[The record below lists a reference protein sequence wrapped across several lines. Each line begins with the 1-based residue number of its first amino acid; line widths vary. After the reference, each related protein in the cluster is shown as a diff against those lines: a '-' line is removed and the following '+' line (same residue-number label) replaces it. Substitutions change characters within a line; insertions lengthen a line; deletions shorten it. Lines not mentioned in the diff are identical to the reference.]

1 MKKHLKF
8 LCGSVVFL
16 FSLLFATSVF
26 ASAPQITQVRFKNA
40 GNSNKLFIQFDQPV
54 YSTPSASAALGQG
67 DFAIGGSVGSS
78 ATTTA
83 TDHTISPPLSIVVLT
98 VSQNI
103 NATTTGLWTISA
115 ADGQVFNAQG
125 EAATTTAVDLS
136 GNGDGVAPT
145 VIGVFQHSAGNL
157 DIMFSEE
164 VDSAGAAATTS
175 YASLTTSAAG
185 DTPAVTGAQL
195 VSEKRFAILTVSAS
209 TTLGWGAGNTID
221 VGSIQD
227 AVGNPIAATSTVA
240 ILPTLKISE
249 VKAAAGANTL
259 DEFIE
264 IYNFGDVAID
274 ATNLYVHIKNGL
286 TNINV
291 PLTKLKT
298 SIADKG
304 FYLIGQSSAYSG
316 SASLDASYSSS
327 TDILT
332 ANSAIYISGTSTAN
346 TSIIDLLGMGTATTS
361 ETATTSALIAGKSYE
376 RKAQTI
382 STASTMMLG
391 GSDEFKGNSSD
402 TNNNSNDFALRDIP
416 QPQNSLSAKEFP
428 FGGPGAND
436 SQVPQVMGSF
446 PGGYP
451 NEVVPNNLEF
461 IGFNFTEPV
470 QENTVTLSTVQ
481 FYLDSTPGTNLC
493 QSVTYSNM
501 PQPMTPPGK
510 CTVNSSA
517 LPLANAAYTFKIIGD
532 PTNAT
537 SSTAVRDFNSNALNQ
552 TASHGVSGN
561 YIINFTPS
569 SGGSGFTF
577 EKPPVFVMG
586 ALPYPGAVNIPTDI
600 KKITVK
606 FSDNVATSSLNASNI
621 TLTKVG
627 GSAVS
632 LTIASG
638 VSESKFTSDLAV
650 VTVGATL
657 AVNSQYTLAIAN
669 VTDVNGRSVAPF
681 TANFTTGAGAD
692 ATGPRVMGK
701 LPSIATGVPVN
712 AVDIHVM
719 TDDKLDATTISSST
733 VKLLQGTNEIAGIVG
748 FDPFTGEITF
758 LANNVFQANTQYKVQ
773 VNATGT
779 TPCIKNI
786 SALCLQDDDG
796 TANNLYEFTFTTGS
810 ADAQA
815 PRVLF
820 ANGDQR
826 NLSISFD
833 EPINKTEAEEIANY
847 ALAVGGAS
855 TTLSTAAN
863 NRVFYDVTRRTAVI
877 ENLSMQTG
885 SSFSIYISNVHD
897 LSGNA
902 IGANNVAQGT
912 VQDMNLTKGMV
923 GPGGTGSFGGDSGPM
938 PQNFSTSTFGFVPQ
952 IEVRPMSP
960 MVGISTHYG
969 VSMPIS
975 KQIKS
980 VANGGKIMLTF
991 PTGFDVTSA
1000 EVDTQNPM
1008 TSDINGPAPGTLT
1021 ISSVTVDAT
1030 ARTITLGL
1038 SNNTR
1043 CDEGNT
1049 TPCAT
1054 TNTQDFLRFELKGIV
1069 NSSIPKDGSSGGYT
1083 IDIKTMN
1090 GTTVGESMTSQ
1101 PFYLAAAGTS
1111 AVVVNLSASGANSG
1125 TAIVRMFSP
1134 LTGPREAVSTTFS
1147 SGNATSTFSGLIEG
1161 DYMIFTDPSITLG
1174 AADFMGRSMPTPVR
1188 VATGATSTLAMTL
1201 SPTAGATAVTV
1212 VVTGPTGKTI
1222 DIFANNTDK
1231 FMMRSTTTTGTA
1243 QTFTFN
1249 LTDGTWFIGIGP
1261 AMPKG
1266 TFNGPPPAPDF
1277 VMQPPVQAVIS
1288 GASVQESSGTP
1299 NDGTLTFTLSSA
1311 SLSIAGQVVDGSN
1324 RPIIGAEVF
1333 AYSPMGGFG
1342 THGSTDAAGKF
1353 SLRVGSGTYQL
1364 GAFTPG
1370 LPPTS
1375 EMSVTVTATGTL
1387 VVNGQ
1392 IVSSITL
1399 KVTKPERSISGK
1411 VLDQNN
1417 NPVQGAGVFAYCDPS
1432 VANNACFGPGDHTGS
1447 PTNSD
1452 GSFTLYVRAGTWK
1465 VGAFLPGFGELPQVT
1480 KVVTTA
1486 DLTDVIFYPS
1496 TNTTFYTISGTACK
1510 DTDVSGNA
1518 TTCGSGDLKA
1528 SGVFIRATS
1537 NEGSNQTVANQSGAY
1552 TLNVP
1557 ASASYTIDA
1566 FDPALG
1572 KLKSLTG
1579 VAVSGN
1585 VTGQDFV
1592 IGSPKTITVNV
1603 KDSDGNFVNVNQLF
1617 VDFFNFADQRGNH
1630 VGINNAT
1637 SGSIS
1642 LPAGDY
1648 TVRVSIPGK
1657 PLPSDAVNTDSGSTA
1672 FATST
1677 SVLTID
1683 GNEIVKVTLPALG
1696 IVTGTVYAGIEQAG
1710 NELGDAFVQL
1720 TDPANGAFI
1729 GVQANASGTY
1739 SVRLPLGTYNILAQ
1753 KPGYMAN
1760 PIKVAVATTTAST
1773 TQNVIVSQASLSIS
1787 GTVTIGGSA
1796 ATRAFVMAKRLG
1808 GGFAGAQTD
1817 SAGLYSLSVNNGVW
1831 RVYAIA
1837 EGYIETE
1844 FGSPIEIAGVSVSG
1858 KTINLTTKVT
1868 LQAPKVCQITP
1879 AQGGQCSDSVN
1890 GISVTVPPGA
1900 FGSDTNPGSLTIKST
1915 NARQG
1920 TSGTTPVGNGFDF
1933 EFTDSTGSK
1942 ISTFNSSL
1950 TLEFTQPKA
1959 ALASSSV
1966 TTKTVIDGIRI
1977 TLWSTAINDYDVLL
1991 TTVEYLDGDGLVVVP
2006 AENLSNVTSIRFKA
2020 LTTHFSGGGP
2030 GLGGDSLAPATP
2042 TGVSGSGSTAAINV
2056 SWTAVTTN
2064 SDGTALADLAD
2075 YRVWRSTS
2083 ASSGFTAIATVT
2095 TPTVSYSDTSVG
2107 GGTTYYYKV
2116 TARDTSANE
2125 SSQSTVSSG
2134 VALTAAAS
2142 VTVGGGGGGS
2152 YIPPVTTTATTTA
2165 TATTTVAATTVIT
2178 AQAPMVA
2185 VTTTAQNIVPV
2196 LAQVKQVI
2204 TRALKFGMVDKEIS
2218 TLQEFLAKDKAIYPE
2233 GIVSGR
2239 FGALTRKAVQA
2250 FQEKYGIANYGDAG
2264 YGDVGPKT
2272 RAKINMLMVGT
2283 GEEIA
2288 SVAPAKGVLSVEMR
2302 AQLTEQVKLLQA
2314 QLAQLLAELVRMLQQ
2329 KTAQ

>member
-1 MKKHLKF
+1 MKKHFKF
-8 LCGSVVFL
+8 LCGSVAFL

-40 GNSNKLFIQFDQPV
+40 GDSNKLFVQFDQPV

-67 DFAIGGSVGSS
+67 DFAIGGSVGGS

-83 TDHTISPPLSIVVLT
+83 TDHSMNPPSSIVVLT
-98 VSQNI
+98 VNQNI
-103 NATTTGLWTISA
+103 NATTTGLWTIAA
-115 ADGQVFNAQG
+115 ADGQIFNAQG
-125 EAATTTAVDLS
+125 ESATTTAVDLG
-136 GNGDGVAPT
+136 GNGDSVAPT

-157 DIMFSEE
+157 DVMFSEE
-164 VDSAGAAATTS
+164 VDGVGATAITS
-175 YASLTTSAAG
+175 YVNLTTSAAG
-185 DTPAVTGAQL
+185 DTPVVTGAQL
-195 VSEKRFAILTVSAS
+195 VPEKRFAILTVSAS
-209 TTLGWGAGNTID
+209 TTLGWGADNAID
-221 VGSIQD
+221 IGSIQD
-227 AVGNPIAATSTVA
+227 IVGNPISGTSTVT

-249 VKAAAGANTL
+249 VKAEASANTT

-264 IYNFGDVAID
+264 VYNFGDVAID
-274 ATNLYVHIKNGL
+274 ASNLYLHIKNGS
-286 TNINV
+286 TDTTV

-298 SIADKG
+298 SVPDKG
-304 FYLIGQSSAYSG
+304 FYLVGPASTYSG
-316 SASLDASYSSS
+316 SASLDATYSSS
-327 TDILT
+327 TDMLT
-332 ANSAIYISGTSTAN
+332 ADSAVYISGTSTAGA
-346 TSIIDLLGMGTATTS
+346 SIIDLLGMGAATLK
-361 ETATTSALIAGKSYE
+361 ETATTSALAAGKSYE
-376 RKAQTI
+376 RKAQNA

-402 TNNNSNDFALRDIP
+402 TNNNSNDFALRDVP

-436 SQVPQVMGSF
+436 SQAPQVMGSF
-446 PGGYP
+446 PGGYL
-451 NEVVPNNLEF
+451 NEMVPNNLEF

-470 QENTVTLSTVQ
+470 QENTVTLSTAQ
-481 FYLDSTPGTNLC
+481 LYLDSAPGTNLC
-493 QSVTYSNM
+493 QSVAYSNM

-510 CTVNSSA
+510 CTVNPSA

-537 SSTAVRDFNSNALNQ
+537 SSIAVRDFNSNALNQ

-561 YIINFTPS
+561 YVINFTPS

-606 FSDNVATSSLNASNI
+606 FSDNVATSSLNTSNI

-627 GSAVS
+627 GSAIS

-638 VSESKFTSDLAV
+638 VSESKFTADLAI

-657 AVNSQYTLAIAN
+657 DANSQYALSISG
-669 VTDVNGRSVAPF
+669 VTDGSGRSVASF
-681 TANFTTGAGAD
+681 SSNFTTGAGTD
-692 ATGPRVMGK
+692 ATGPLVVGK
-701 LPSIATGVPVN
+701 LPSITTDVPVN

-733 VKLLQGTNEIAGIVG
+733 VKLLQGSNELAGTVG

-758 LANNVFQANTQYKVQ
+758 LANNVFQANTEYKVR
-773 VNATGT
+773 VSAAGSS
-779 TPCIKNI
+779 PCVKNI
-786 SALCLQDDDG
+786 SGVCLQDNDG

-810 ADAQA
+810 VDAQA

-820 ANGDQR
+820 TNGDQR

-833 EPINKTEAEEIANY
+833 EPINKTEAEEITNY
-847 ALAVGGAS
+847 SLAVGGAS

-863 NRVFYDVTRRTAVI
+863 NRVTYDVIRRTAVI

-885 SSFSIYISNVHD
+885 ASFSLYVSNVHD

-902 IGANNVAQGT
+902 IGSNNFAQGT

-923 GPGGTGSFGGDSGPM
+923 GPGGTGSFGGDNGPM

-975 KQIKS
+975 KQVKS
-980 VANGGKIMLTF
+980 AANSGKIVLTF

-1008 TSDINGPAPGTLT
+1008 TSDINGPAPGALT

-1043 CDEGNT
+1043 CDEGNA

-1069 NSSIPKDGSSGGYT
+1069 NSSIPKDGASGGYT

-1090 GTTVGESMTSQ
+1090 GTTVGESLTSQ

-1111 AVVVNLSASGANSG
+1111 AIVVNLSASGASSG
-1125 TAIVRMFSP
+1125 TATVRMFSP
-1134 LTGPREAVSTTFS
+1134 LSGPREAVSTSFVA
-1147 SGNATSTFSGLIEG
+1147 GNATATFSGLVEG
-1161 DYMIFTDPSITLG
+1161 DYAIFTDPLITLG
-1174 AADFMGRSMPTPVR
+1174 AADFMGRSMPTPIR
-1188 VATGATSTLAMTL
+1188 VSTGATSTLAVTL
-1201 SPTAGATAVTV
+1201 TPTAGATAVTV
-1212 VVTGPTGKTI
+1212 VVNGPVGKTI
-1222 DIFANNTDK
+1222 DIFANNSDK
-1231 FMMRSTTTTGTA
+1231 FMVRSTTTTGTA
-1243 QTFTFN
+1243 QSFTLK
-1249 LTDGTWFIGIGP
+1249 LTDGTWFIGVGP
-1261 AMPKG
+1261 TMPKG

-1277 VMQPPVQAVIS
+1277 VMQPPVQVVIS
-1288 GASVQESSGTP
+1288 GVTVQESSGTA
-1299 NDGTLTFTLSSA
+1299 NDGTLSFTLSSA
-1311 SLSIAGQVVDGSN
+1311 SLSIVGQVVDGSS

-1353 SLRVGSGTYQL
+1353 NLKVGAGTYQI

-1375 EMSVTVTATGTL
+1375 EMAVTVTASGTL

-1392 IVSSITL
+1392 TVSSIVM

-1432 VANNACFGPGDHTGS
+1432 VANNACFGPGDHAGS

-1452 GSFTLYVRAGTWK
+1452 GSFTLYVKAGTWK

-1480 KVVTTA
+1480 KTVTTA
-1486 DLTDVIFYPS
+1486 DLTDVTFYPS
-1496 TNTTFYTISGTACK
+1496 TNTTFYTIGGIVCK

-1537 NEGSNQTVANQSGAY
+1537 NEGSNQTVTDQGGAY

-1557 ASASYTIDA
+1557 ASASYTIEA

-1572 KLKSLTG
+1572 KLKSLSS

-1585 VTGQDFV
+1585 VTGKDFV

-1603 KDSDGNFVNVNQLF
+1603 KNSEGDFVQVSQLF
-1617 VDFFNFADQRGNH
+1617 VDFFNFTDQRGNH
-1630 VGINNAT
+1630 IEIRNAT
-1637 SGSIS
+1637 SGTIL

-1648 TVRVSIPGK
+1648 TVRASMPGK
-1657 PLPSDAVNTDSGSTA
+1657 PLASSAVSSDTGGTA

-1683 GNEIVKVTLPALG
+1683 GNETIKITLPALG
-1696 IVTGTVYAGIEQAG
+1696 IVTGTVYAGTVQAG

-1720 TDPANGAFI
+1720 TDPANGTFI
-1729 GVQANASGTY
+1729 GTQANASGTY
-1739 SVRLPLGTYNILAQ
+1739 AVKLPLGTYNILAQ

-1760 PIKVAVATTTAST
+1760 PIKVTVATTTAST
-1773 TQNVIVSQASLSIS
+1773 TQNITVSQASLSIS
-1787 GTVTIGGSA
+1787 GTVTISGSSA
-1796 ATRAFVMAKRLG
+1796 SRAFVMAKRLG
-1808 GGFAGAQTD
+1808 GGFAGAQSD
-1817 SAGLYSLSVNNGVW
+1817 SSGAYSLSVNNGVW

-1837 EGYIETE
+1837 EGYAETE
-1844 FGSPIEIAGVSVSG
+1844 FSSPIEIAGSSVSG

-1868 LQAPKVCQITP
+1868 LQAPKVCQIIP
-1879 AQGGQCSDSVN
+1879 AQGGQCADTTN
-1890 GISVTVPPGA
+1890 GVSVTVPPSA
-1900 FGSDTNPGSLTIKST
+1900 LGSDTNPGSLTIKST

-1920 TSGTTPVGNGFDF
+1920 TNGTTPVGNGFDF
-1933 EFTDSTGSK
+1933 EFIDSTGNK
-1942 ISTFNSSL
+1942 VSTFNSAL
-1950 TLEFTQPKA
+1950 TLEFTQAKS
-1959 ALASSSV
+1959 ALVASGA
-1966 TTKTVIDGIRI
+1966 TTKTKADGIRI
-1977 TLWSTAINDYDVLL
+1977 TLWSEAMSDYDVLL
-1991 TTVEYLDGDGLVVVP
+1991 TTVEYLDGSGAVVTSP
-2006 AENLSNVTSIRFKA
+2006 AEDLSNVTSIRFKA

-2030 GLGGDSLAPATP
+2030 GLGGDSVAPAAP
-2042 TGVSGSGSTAAINV
+2042 TSVSGSGSATAIGV
-2056 SWTAVTTN
+2056 SWTAPTTN
-2064 SDGTALADLAD
+2064 SDGTALSDLSD

-2083 ASSGFTAIATVT
+2083 ASSGFTAITTVSSPTVT
-2095 TPTVSYSDTSVG
+2095 YSDSSVG
-2107 GGTTYYYKV
+2107 SGITYYYKV
-2116 TARDTSANE
+2116 TARDASANE

-2134 VALTAAAS
+2134 VSTSAAAS
-2142 VTVGGGGGGS
+2142 VTVSSGGGGGGGS
-2152 YIPPVTTTATTTA
+2152 YTSPATTATTTA
-2165 TATTTVAATTVIT
+2165 TVATTTAITT
-2178 AQAPMVA
+2178 QAPTAA
-2185 VTTTAQNIVPV
+2185 VTTTAQSIVPV
-2196 LAQVKQVI
+2196 LAQVKQAI
-2204 TRALKFGMVDKEIS
+2204 TRVLKLGTVNKEVS
-2218 TLQEFLAKDKAIYPE
+2218 VLQEFLAKDKAIYPE

-2239 FGALTRKAVQA
+2239 FGALTRKAVQT
-2250 FQEKYGIANYGDAG
+2250 FQEKYGIAKQGDAG

-2272 RAKINMLMVGT
+2272 RAKINALMSGT
-2283 GEEIA
+2283 GESVSQAA
-2288 SVAPAKGVLSVEMR
+2288 SVQSTMSAEVR